1 MKKVLAL
8 ILALVMVA
16 AVFAGCAKEEAPAD
30 NGTEGGKTYKI
41 IYLTPS
47 TASDFWSQVETGIKQ
62 ATKDYEAKLGIK
74 IDYSVMGPA
83 EESDAEGYV
92 KAFENAIAAK
102 PDAILTAT
110 LNIDPTV
117 PKAKEAHDQGIVLNF
132 VNCGLGNGDDGAY
145 AEYYNEFYYCS
156 NTTIGVVATDVKLT
170 KTECSRLA
178 TVAHD
183 GYALAI
189 RPVHTIADGD
199 TLFAVSHGEYECE
212 PVILQAMAVQVVA
225 QAIVNAVRG
234 GAEHA

>member
-1 MKKVLAL
+1 
-8 ILALVMVA
+8 
-16 AVFAGCAKEEAPAD
+16 
-30 NGTEGGKTYKI
+30 
-41 IYLTPS
+41 
-47 TASDFWSQVETGIKQ
+47 
-62 ATKDYEAKLGIK
+62 
-74 IDYSVMGPA
+74 MGA
-83 EESDAEGYV
+83 
-92 KAFENAIAAK
+92 
-102 PDAILTAT
+102 
-110 LNIDPTV
+110 
-117 PKAKEAHDQGIVLNF
+117 
-132 VNCGLGNGDDGAY
+132 
-145 AEYYNEFYYCS
+145 

-225 QAIVNAVRG
+225 QAIVNAVQG